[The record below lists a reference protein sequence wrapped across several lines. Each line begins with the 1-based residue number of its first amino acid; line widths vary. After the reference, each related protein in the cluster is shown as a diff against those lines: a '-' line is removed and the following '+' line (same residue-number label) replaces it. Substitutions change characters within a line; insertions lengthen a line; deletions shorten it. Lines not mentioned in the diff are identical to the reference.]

1 MDQSLLLVKIA
12 GETAALDSARIQSVV
27 ELEALTPVPCSPPH
41 VAGLA
46 ALRSRAMTVI
56 DCRRSLELP
65 DSEDRIDDGAG
76 ALAVVVELDEF
87 LYPLLVDQVEEVV
100 PLEGEPALLRTEL
113 LPGWARTTQ
122 GMVETSAGPALL
134 LDPAQLVAG
143 PDDTLGHAVEKAMA

>member
-1 MDQSLLLVKIA
+1 MDQSLLLVRIA
-12 GETAALDSARIQSVV
+12 GETAALDSASIQSVV
-27 ELEALTPVPCSPPH
+27 ELEGVTPVPCAPDH

-65 DSEDRIDDGAG
+65 DSDERSADGEG

-87 LYPLLVDQVEEVV
+87 LYALLIDWVEEVV
-100 PLEGEPALLRTEL
+100 PLEGEPAMLRTDL
-113 LPGWARTTQ
+113 LPGWRRSTL

-143 PDDTLGHAVEKAMA
+143 PQDKLVQQVEKAMA

>member
-1 MDQSLLLVKIA
+1 MEQSLLLVRIA
-12 GETAALDSARIQSVV
+12 GEMAALESSRIQSVV
-27 ELEALTPVPCSPPH
+27 ELDLVTSVPRAPAH

-65 DSEDRIDDGAG
+65 RQDDEAG
-76 ALAVVVELDEF
+76 QSAMAVVVLLDEY
-87 LYPLLVDQVEEVV
+87 LYALLVDRVEDVV
-100 PLEGEPALLRTEL
+100 PLEGDPAVLRTDL
-113 LPGWARTTQ
+113 LPGWTRATL

-143 PDDTLGHAVEKAMA
+143 PPQAQAA